1 MEGPNAA
8 AVLPCP
14 AHTDTMSITTK
25 LMQAVARYDLLA
37 PGDRV
42 LLGVSGGQD
51 SVTMALLLHE
61 LSSELQVC
69 LVVGHLH
76 HGLRGDVADADLQF
90 VAELAR
96 RLGLPFSSEQVNVAA
111 LAAKERVGLEEAGRR
126 ARYDFF
132 ERAAAK
138 HGCNKIAVAHTAT
151 DRAETLLINLF
162 RGAGLQGLRSIPPRR
177 GKIIRPLILLSR
189 QETADYCRTQSIAA
203 CHDVY
208 NQDPAYLRN
217 RLRAQL
223 LPQLEREYGPG
234 IEEALC
240 RAADNM
246 LEELD
251 WTEPLVQQAL
261 AGAREDDALRV
272 SALHELPAGLRH
284 RALRRFIELSGASLS
299 DLGYSWWRALDELV
313 EQARTGNK
321 LELNGQDFVE
331 LEYDLLRLHRRPLPP
346 AGPAEAAELPV
357 PGSVTLASGTIL
369 CADILAELPSL
380 PQADEL
386 RAVMDAAKA
395 GPLLGVR
402 APRPGDRFVPLGMTG
417 SKKLQDF
424 FVDSKVP
431 ARKRGPLLVTNAAGE
446 VLWVVGHRLA
456 EGAKVTDQTRRYLVV
471 TVSNYR

>member
-1 MEGPNAA
+1 
-8 AVLPCP
+8 
-14 AHTDTMSITTK
+14 MSIKPK
-25 LMQAVARYDLLA
+25 LLQAVARYDLLA

-61 LSSELQVC
+61 LAAELQVS
-69 LVVGHLH
+69 LVIGHLH
-76 HGLRGDVADADLQF
+76 HGLRGEVADADLQV

-96 RLGLPFSSEQVNVAA
+96 KLGLPFVAERTDVAA
-111 LAAKERVGLEEAGRR
+111 LAAAEHIGLEEAGRR

-132 ERAAAK
+132 ARAAVK

-177 GKIIRPLILLSR
+177 GSIIRPLILVSR

-208 NQDPAYLRN
+208 NLDPAYLRN
-217 RLRAQL
+217 RLRADL

-251 WTEPLVQQAL
+251 WTEPLVAQTL
-261 AGAREDDALRV
+261 AEAREGDALRL
-272 SALHELPAGLRH
+272 SALQELPAGLRH
-284 RALRRFIELSGASLS
+284 RVLRGFIELSGPSLS
-299 DLGYSWWRALDELV
+299 DLGYSWWQALDELV
-313 EQARTGNK
+313 QQGHTGKK

-331 LEYDLLRLHRRPLPP
+331 LEYDLVRIRRRQLPP
-346 AGPAEAAELPV
+346 AGPAEVAELSV
-357 PGSVTLASGTIL
+357 PGSVTTPSGAIVR
-369 CADILAELPSL
+369 AELTNEFPPL
-380 PQADEL
+380 PQADEP
-386 RAVMDAAKA
+386 RAIMDAARA
-395 GPLLGVR
+395 GPLLMLR
-402 APRPGDRFVPLGMTG
+402 HPRPGDRFVPLGMSG

-424 FVDSKVP
+424 FVDNKVP
-431 ARKRGPLLVTNAAGE
+431 ARKRRPLLVTNAAGE

-456 EGAKVTDQTRRYLVV
+456 DGTRVTDQTQQFLVI

>member
-8 AVLPCP
+8 AILPPP
-14 AHTDTMSITTK
+14 AHTDIMPIKRK

-61 LSSELQVC
+61 LSAELQVS

-76 HGLRGDVADADLQF
+76 HGLRGEVADADLQF

-96 RLGLPFSSEQVNVAA
+96 RLGLPFVSEQADVAA
-111 LAAKERVGLEEAGRR
+111 LAEAERVGLEEAGRH

-132 ERAAAK
+132 ERAAAR
-138 HGCNKIAVAHTAT
+138 HGCNRIAVAHTAT

-189 QETADYCRTQSIAA
+189 QETEDYCRTQSIAA

-234 IEEALC
+234 IDEALC

-246 LEELD
+246 LEELE
-251 WTEPLVQQAL
+251 WTEPLVEQAL
-261 AGAREDDALRV
+261 AGAREDEALRLG
-272 SALHELPAGLRH
+272 AIQELPAGLRH
-284 RALRRFIELSGASLS
+284 RVLGRFIELSGAPLT
-299 DLGYSWWRALDELV
+299 DLGHSWWRALDELV
-313 EQARTGNK
+313 ERGRTGKK

-331 LEYDLLRLHRRPLPP
+331 LEYDLLRLHRRLPPP
-346 AGPAEAAELPV
+346 AGPAETAELPV
-357 PGSVTLASGTIL
+357 PGSITLPSGAVV
-369 CADILAELPSL
+369 CAELLDELPTL
-380 PQADEL
+380 PQAGEP
-386 RAVMDAAKA
+386 RAIMDAAKA
-395 GPLLGVR
+395 GPLLMLR
-402 APRPGDRFVPLGMTG
+402 QPRPGDRFVPLGMSG

-424 FVDSKVP
+424 FVDNKVP
-431 ARKRGPLLVTNAAGE
+431 ARKREPLLVTNAAGE